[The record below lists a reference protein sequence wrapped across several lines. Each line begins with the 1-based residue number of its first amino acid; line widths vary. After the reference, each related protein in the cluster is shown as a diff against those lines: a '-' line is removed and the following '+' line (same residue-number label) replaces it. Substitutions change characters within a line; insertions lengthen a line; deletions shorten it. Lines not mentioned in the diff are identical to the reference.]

1 MNHKSILISGAVFMA
16 LGILIGAFGAH
27 GLKSQL
33 SDDMMQVYKT
43 GVEYLFYNA
52 LGLMVVGLTGFH
64 IHSRWLLRAGIL
76 IMLGIVLFSGSLFAL
91 ALTGIKLLGIVTPFG
106 GISFVIGWIFFVIS
120 LLKK

>member
-16 LGILIGAFGAH
+16 LGVLIGAFGAH

-33 SDDMMQVYKT
+33 SEEMMQVYKT
-43 GVEYLFYNA
+43 GVEYLFYNS
-52 LGLMVVGLTGFH
+52 LGLMIIGLTGFH

-76 IMLGIVLFSGSLFAL
+76 IILGIVLFSGSLFAL
-91 ALTGIKLLGIVTPFG
+91 AVSGLKLLGIITPLG
-106 GISFVIGWIFFVIS
+106 GISFVIGWIFFVAS